1 MTRSRTI
8 CFINVRAGF
17 CEPQGLKPTFLLASY
32 GTAEAVP
39 FHEAVGE
46 IGNRYMTTQNRF

>member
-1 MTRSRTI
+1 LTRSRTI
-8 CFINVRAGF
+8 CFINVRTGF
-17 CEPQGLKPTFLLASY
+17 CEPQWLKPTISLASY

-46 IGNRYMTTQNRF
+46 IGTGT